1 NTSPAPKPGFRK
13 GTAKMIQSSDNPRR
27 QRKDT
32 LRFEYRLNNSNQF
45 TYRYSGYS
53 WKAVDAFRGTF
64 PIARTDWDR
73 PNTTQIVSWMSTLRN
88 NLGNEL
94 TYSHSLDEVYIN
106 VFTASGLYKRSRA
119 GINYPYIFQANKEID
134 DKIPTI
140 SIANFSEIDG
150 GPYPSSST
158 GPINLLTDTATLVTA
173 RHTLKAGVSVE
184 CSGE

>member
-1 NTSPAPKPGFRK
+1 
-13 GTAKMIQSSDNPRR
+13 M
-27 QRKDT
+27 
-32 LRFEYRLNNSNQF
+32 NNSNQF

-64 PIARTDWDR
+64 PFARTDWDR

-88 NLGNEL
+88 NLVNEL

-119 GINYPYIFQANKEID
+119 GINYPYIFPANKEID

-150 GPYPSSST
+150 TSEITPLKSWVLITTRRVGSSAVTVAVRGP
-158 GPINLLTDTATLVTA
+158 
-173 RHTLKAGVSVE
+173 
-184 CSGE
+184 